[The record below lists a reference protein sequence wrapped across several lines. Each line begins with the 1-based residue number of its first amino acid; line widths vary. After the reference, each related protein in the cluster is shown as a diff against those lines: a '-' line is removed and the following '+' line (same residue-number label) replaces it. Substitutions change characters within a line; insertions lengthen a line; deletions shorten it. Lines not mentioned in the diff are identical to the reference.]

1 MLLGT
6 TSGHEYGNLQQG
18 ARSFDTERGGYL
30 RLIVPSTSLFPYF
43 LRSCPNLY
51 RINVFNI
58 RSGVIA
64 GRHRRFVC
72 RAKLIVRFKD
82 SCCLLKLSRRTAMG
96 GAKHPFGP
104 QSLVFLYLQ
113 SQGK

>member
-1 MLLGT
+1 MAT
-6 TSGHEYGNLQQG
+6 YSKG

-43 LRSCPNLY
+43 LPSCPKLY
-51 RINVFNI
+51 GVNVFNI
-58 RSGVIA
+58 TSGVIA

-72 RAKLIVRFKD
+72 RAKLIVRFKHG
-82 SCCLLKLSRRTAMG
+82 CCLLELSRRMAMG

-113 SQGK
+113 SQCK